1 MENSKKNRE
10 IDYNFEIVNVRTIF
24 VKSAHLT
31 RLLEGKNLQ
40 LHFVALKSYLKLWTF
55 VKLRRLSF
63 TLYGNEQGGLEQKKK
78 KKRKEKK
85 SHKNKSYF

>member
-1 MENSKKNRE
+1 MIQLFCLFWSYFTVLKVGDWNFMENSKKNRE

-40 LHFVALKSYLKLWTF
+40 LHFVALKSYLKL
-55 VKLRRLSF
+55 
-63 TLYGNEQGGLEQKKK
+63 
-78 KKRKEKK
+78 
-85 SHKNKSYF
+85 